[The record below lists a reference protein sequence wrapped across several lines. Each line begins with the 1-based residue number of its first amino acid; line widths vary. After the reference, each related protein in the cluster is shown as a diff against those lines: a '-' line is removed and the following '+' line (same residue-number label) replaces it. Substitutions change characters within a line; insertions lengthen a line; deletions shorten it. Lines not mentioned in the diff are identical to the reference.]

1 MDGLRSRISRPAVPA
16 LSPTALLHRWKA
28 LPKSRRRRLEIAG
41 VVTLVG
47 LWMFWPRA
55 DDGPPIIPPPTIAMT
70 DVLTI
75 DAPERV
81 NAGEDFSIDV
91 SGATPGVEIRAIL
104 EAGYGLIEYPFT
116 PETEDTRIDVTAVD
130 GPASGTVLLT
140 VAQGDAVANQIIE
153 IEPGPPT
160 DPIDVYLGP
169 RTVIA
174 DAAHFVMLVA
184 IPEDEFGNPV
194 AEGTRVDFTTTR
206 PNLVV
211 EEESDETEDL
221 LAWYEVFSRTVTGR
235 TRIATESGDA
245 GAPERDFLEV
255 ADIPIPFTIE
265 LVDPVV
271 PADGQ
276 ALIRVRSEVLVDQF
290 GNVMPD
296 GIVAYLDA
304 EGVTGTRRIHGQ
316 TIDGR
321 AEFTLE
327 VPDRPGEATLM
338 IVASGTRSEPLDVDF
353 PTAIASMA
361 GEVEKTELATIVH
374 VGPIRSVRG
383 SFVPEGAL
391 AEVTLAD
398 GTTATADLSLGVGTA
413 FFPANADTSRVTIQV
428 LGSELT
434 LEEN

>member
-1 MDGLRSRISRPAVPA
+1 MGIDSFVA
-16 LSPTALLHRWKA
+16 RWKA
-28 LPKSRRRRLEIAG
+28 LPKSRRRRIEIVLALS
-41 VVTLVG
+41 VVA
-47 LWMFWPRA
+47 LWFTWPRG
-55 DDGPPIIPPPTIAMT
+55 DDGPPQIAPPTIAMT
-70 DVLTI
+70 DVLSV

-81 NAGEDFSIDV
+81 SAGEDFQILVDGV
-91 SGATPGVEIRAIL
+91 TPGLEIVATL

-116 PETEDTRIDVTAVD
+116 PDGASALIDVAAVN
-130 GPASGTVLLT
+130 GPASGSVLLT
-140 VAQGDAVANQIIE
+140 IAQGDAVATQVVE

-206 PNLVV
+206 PNLAV

-235 TRIATESGDA
+235 TRIATESGEA

-255 ADIPIPFTIE
+255 ADIPVPFEIE
-265 LVDPVV
+265 LVDPIV

-276 ALIRVRSEVLVDQF
+276 ALIRVRSDVLVDQF

-296 GIVAYLDA
+296 GVVAYLDTS
-304 EGVTGTRRIHGQ
+304 GVTGTRRIHSQ

-327 VPDRPGEATLM
+327 VPDRPGSATLM
-338 IVASGTRSEPLDVDF
+338 IVASGTRSDVLDVDF
-353 PTAIASMA
+353 PTAIASMTA
-361 GEVEKTELATIVH
+361 EVERNELTTMVH

-383 SFVPEGAL
+383 SFVPEGAV
-391 AEVTLAD
+391 ATVELAD
-398 GTTATADLSLGVGTA
+398 GEVRSIDLSLGIGTA
-413 FFPANADTSRVTIQV
+413 FFPADADTTRVTVRV
-428 LGSELT
+428 LGSELV
-434 LEEN
+434 LEDQ

>member
-1 MDGLRSRISRPAVPA
+1 MF
-16 LSPTALLHRWKA
+16 PTSLLDRWRA
-28 LPKSRRRRLEIAG
+28 LPTSHRRRLEIVAVG
-41 VVTLVG
+41 VVVALG
-47 LWMFWPRA
+47 LAWPRSS
-55 DDGPPIIPPPTIAMT
+55 DGPPVVPPPTIAMT
-70 DVLTI
+70 DVLEV

-81 NAGEDFSIDV
+81 DAGQDFWIDID
-91 SGATPGVEIRAIL
+91 GATPGVEIQATL
-104 EAGYGLIEYPFT
+104 EAGYGRIDHRFV
-116 PETEDTRIDVTAVD
+116 PETSDPRIEVTAVD
-130 GPASGTVLLT
+130 GPASGSVLLT
-140 VAQGDAVANQIIE
+140 VAQGTAVATRVVE

-206 PNLVV
+206 PNLAV
-211 EEESDETEDL
+211 ERDSHETENL

-255 ADIPIPFTIE
+255 ADIPVPFEIE
-265 LVDPVV
+265 LVDPIV

-276 ALIRVRSEVLVDQF
+276 ALIRVRSDLLVDEF

-296 GIVAYLDA
+296 GVVAYLDTS
-304 EGVTGTRRIHGQ
+304 GVTGTRRIHSQ

-327 VPDRPGEATLM
+327 VPDRPGSATLM
-338 IVASGTRSEPLDVDF
+338 IIASGTRSEVLEVEF
-353 PTAIASMA
+353 PTAVASMA
-361 GEVEKTELATIVH
+361 AKVERSELATMVH
-374 VGPIRSVRG
+374 IGPVRSVRG
-383 SFVPEGAL
+383 SFVPEGAI
-391 AEVTLAD
+391 AEVELPD
-398 GTTATADLSLGVGTA
+398 GTTRTVDLSLGVGTA
-413 FFPANADTSRVTIQV
+413 FFPSDADTRGATVRV
-428 LGSELT
+428 LGSEIV
-434 LEEN
+434 LEDD

>member
-1 MDGLRSRISRPAVPA
+1 MFTS
-16 LSPTALLHRWKA
+16 SPLDRWRA
-28 LPKSRRRRLEIAG
+28 LPKSRRRRLEIVAVVG
-41 VVTLVG
+41 VVA
-47 LWMFWPRA
+47 LWLAWPRSS
-55 DDGPPIIPPPTIAMT
+55 DGPPIIPPPTIAMT
-70 DVLTI
+70 DVLTVE
-75 DAPERV
+75 APEQV
-81 NAGEDFSIDV
+81 DAGDDFWIDID
-91 SGATPGVEIRAIL
+91 GATPGVEIRATL
-104 EAGYGLIEYPFT
+104 EAGYGRIDYPFT
-116 PETEDTRIDVTAVD
+116 PEDAQARIDVTAVD
-130 GPASGTVLLT
+130 GPASGDVLLT
-140 VAQGDAVANQIIE
+140 ITQGAAVATRVIE

-211 EEESDETEDL
+211 EQESHETEDL

-255 ADIPIPFTIE
+255 ADIPVPFEIE
-265 LVDPVV
+265 LVDPIV

-276 ALIRVRSEVLVDQF
+276 ALIRVRSDVLVDEF

-296 GIVAYLDA
+296 GVVAYLDTA
-304 EGVTGTRRIHGQ
+304 GVTGTRRIHGQ

-327 VPDRPGEATLM
+327 VPDRPGSATLM
-338 IVASGTRSEPLDVDF
+338 IIASGTRSGLLEVEF
-353 PTAIASMA
+353 PTAVASMTA
-361 GEVEKTELATIVH
+361 EVERNELTTMIH

-383 SFVPEGAL
+383 SFVPEGAI
-391 AEVTLAD
+391 AEVELAD
-398 GTTATADLSLGVGTA
+398 GAIRSVDLSLGIGTG
-413 FFPANADTSRVTIQV
+413 FFPADADTSRVTVRV
-428 LGSELT
+428 LGSEFV
-434 LEEN
+434 LEDE